1 VIALL
6 AASRKFVVADEWSA
20 PVSKDLAPWEM
31 LYPTRPNDPPTT
43 YDELYQKMFP
53 RIPLGSPGARRTPVL
68 ASIEHVS
75 KYRLHVEPYGDEFA
89 VFDGEELKAVC
100 ALRSAAVTTMRWW
113 QGQIN
118 AGKEPDWHDVAGRD
132 SSAEIVE
139 QIERLKRLRA
149 IKTPAEEGREGGKK
163 GGENRRKD
171 ALDRRTYA
179 RSLIIAAVRAQPGS
193 PRIDVFDEVQR
204 HWTTERLAC
213 YERTSIYGL
222 INGLIED
229 RILLLREDKTLFL
242 RK

>member
-1 VIALL
+1 VSKNPPSTRDLL
-6 AASRKFVVADEWSA
+6 HPDVFLREWS
-20 PVSKDLAPWEM
+20 S
-31 LYPTRPNDPPTT
+31 
-43 YDELYQKMFP
+43 
-53 RIPLGSPGARRTPVL
+53 GSPGALLARRAQPPARIVL

-75 KYRLHVEPYGDEFA
+75 KYRLHVEPCGDEFA

-100 ALRSAAVTTMRWW
+100 ATRSAIVTTMRWW

-132 SSAEIVE
+132 SSEEIIE
-139 QIERLKRLRA
+139 QIERLKKRLRA

-163 GGENRRKD
+163 GGEIRRKG

-213 YERTSIYGL
+213 YKRTSIYGL
-222 INGLIED
+222 IKGLIED
-229 RILLLREDKTLFL
+229 RILLLREDKTLSL